1 MYIILDLMQ
10 NPVLQTSLQ
19 FISDKRLPVHMLK
32 HFKPESAVSLRISLR
47 KGHA

>member
-1 MYIILDLMQ
+1 VYIILDLMQ

-19 FISDKRLPVHMLK
+19 LASDNSLPVHMLE
-32 HFKPESAVSLRISLR
+32 HFKPESAAPISLR